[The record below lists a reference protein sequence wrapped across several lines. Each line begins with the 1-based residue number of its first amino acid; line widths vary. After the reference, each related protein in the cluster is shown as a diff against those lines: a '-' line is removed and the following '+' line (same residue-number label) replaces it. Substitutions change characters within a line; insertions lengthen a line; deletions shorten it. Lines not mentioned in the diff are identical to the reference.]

1 MKLLDKW
8 HALILTLMLTV
19 SAVNVNATGI
29 PVFDGAAAA
38 NMLQQIVQ
46 SKTQIDNQIQQI
58 VELKNQVSA
67 LSGTRNMG
75 QILNTVKEQLPNEW
89 KAIYGEATA
98 TNYKDLL
105 KGKNYTQ
112 EQAAKALFA
121 NFDSTLKSFQ
131 DTKKRLNNIQGLMAQ
146 INSTKDIKAAAD
158 LQSRITA
165 EQAIIQN
172 NQTKLDMMSKMFE
185 LEEKVAHMQRSQRD
199 ACMARHLVDRN
210 YSSCN

>member
-1 MKLLDKW
+1 MLPPLP
-8 HALILTLMLTV
+8 LFPLPPGNLTV
-19 SAVNVNATGI
+19 FENLA
-29 PVFDGAAAA
+29 
-38 NMLQQIVQ
+38 
-46 SKTQIDNQIQQI
+46 IDIM
-58 VELKNQVSA
+58 VREKPFTLAPPVSA
-67 LSGTRNMG
+67 EAILGTFHATIIN
-75 QILNTVKEQLPNEW
+75 ITV
-89 KAIYGEATA
+89 
-98 TNYKDLL
+98 
-105 KGKNYTQ
+105 
-112 EQAAKALFA
+112 
-121 NFDSTLKSFQ
+121 